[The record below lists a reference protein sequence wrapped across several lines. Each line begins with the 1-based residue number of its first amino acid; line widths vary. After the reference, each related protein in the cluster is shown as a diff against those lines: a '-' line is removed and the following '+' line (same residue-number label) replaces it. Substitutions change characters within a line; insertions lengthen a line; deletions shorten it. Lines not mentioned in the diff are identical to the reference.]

1 MGRVNRYN
9 VRIDGQVAPRS
20 FTYEELLINDF
31 LELDDIEIQKVGTKN
46 WTIVTAYYFPE
57 EHDNEKQKTDE
68 QDYFVDES
76 GQAHFKRKMQS
87 NGKES
92 PDYKIDEYGQ
102 VVRSD
107 YARPSSKSSSSSRSS
122 PSSSPTPKPDNNTG
136 WKILGSI
143 VVIAIAI
150 LIGLTG
156 WIGTAGAACGAI
168 FCLRQIWADS

>member
-20 FTYEELLINDF
+20 FTYEELLVNDF
-31 LELDDIEIQKVGTKN
+31 LELDDIEIQKVGTKS
-46 WTIVTAYYFPE
+46 WTLVTAYYFPE

-76 GQAHFKRKMQS
+76 GQAHFKVKTQ
-87 NGKES
+87 NKENEN
-92 PDYKIDEYGQ
+92 PEYKIDEYGQ
-102 VVRSD
+102 VIRRGS
-107 YARPSSKSSSSSRSS
+107 ASPASGSSSSSSSS
-122 PSSSPTPKPDNNTG
+122 PHTPTPKPDNNTG

-150 LIGLTG
+150 FIGFTG
-156 WIGTAGAACGAI
+156 WIGTAGAVCGAI
-168 FCLRQIWADS
+168 FVLKQIWADN